1 MILTQSQKVIVA
13 AESMILKCQR
23 TWVNDHSLTFADID
37 RLLNLPA
44 GTSYALHVANER
56 YRSPLGAA
64 YELVERLGEDAVIA
78 MLGGLPNE

>member
-1 MILTQSQKVIVA
+1 
-13 AESMILKCQR
+13 
-23 TWVNDHSLTFADID
+23 LTFADID